1 MNVKVHPSINP
12 SIHLKQMLSKSK
24 PTDLLQPKE
33 TSMPNE
39 HVFYILRE
47 LNNKNNPEGGL

>member
-39 HVFYILRE
+39 HVFLYSQRVKE
-47 LNNKNNPEGGL
+47 